1 MANVKVTD
9 LAAYTDP
16 ASTDVLP
23 IVDVVAD
30 VTKKVSIA
38 NIAKNVSAGTV
49 SACGVAADGD
59 PNTGIYWPASD
70 TLALATG
77 GTSRLQISSTG
88 TVTIPGDLTV
98 QGTTTIVTLP
108 AGAAATPSVTFTG
121 STTTG
126 LFSPGSN
133 QVAIATA
140 GTQRF
145 SISATGTS
153 TFTADVY
160 LSGTGS
166 LGIPSGTTAQRPGTP
181 VAGMIRYNST
191 LATFEGY
198 GSSWGAIGGGAT
210 GGGSNRWAV
219 EHDNT
224 ITDSYTIS
232 TGKNVISAGPITINA
247 GAVITVPANSTWS
260 IV

>member
-1 MANVKVTD
+1 MANVKITD
-9 LAAYTDP
+9 LTAYTDP

-23 IVDVVAD
+23 IVDVVGD

-59 PNTGIYWPASD
+59 PNTGIYWPAAD
-70 TLALATG
+70 TVALATA
-77 GTSRLQISSTG
+77 GTQRLQIGSTG

-98 QGTTTIVTLP
+98 QGTTTTITLA
-108 AGAAATPSVTFTG
+108 AGAAATPSVRFTG

-126 LFSPGSN
+126 VFSPGTD
-133 QVAIATA
+133 QWAVATA
-140 GTQRF
+140 GTQRM
-145 SISATGTS
+145 SIGATGAT

-166 LGIPSGTTAQRPGTP
+166 LGIPTGTTAQRPGTP
-181 VAGMIRYNST
+181 TAGMIRYNST

-198 GSSWGAIGGGAT
+198 GTSWGSIGGGAT

-232 TGKNVISAGPITINA
+232 TGKNVISAGPITIQS
-247 GAVITVPANSTWS
+247 GAVITVPSNSAWS